1 VRSPCDADA
10 QHVIQYDRSNACL
23 LQLPASLPQLSWS
36 SPLTVR
42 RWDAI
47 VKVTATCICGSDL
60 HFYNGV
66 FPGMCKGAQ
75 SAMHM
80 QRLPC

>member
-1 VRSPCDADA
+1 MTAA
-10 QHVIQYDRSNACL
+10 TLAFI
-23 LQLPASLPQLSWS
+23 QLPASGTQLSWS

-66 FPGMCKGAQ
+66 FPGMCKGAE
-75 SAMHM
+75 SAVGMAVVPS
-80 QRLPC
+80 LLI